1 MEMKCI
7 FNIGKK
13 YFYIGQGYSGER
25 CGPWA
30 SCFKC
35 CRNVECVSIDQK
47 SDLPQIQRI
56 DDVQSN
62 HVQYTDNYGGP
73 VDNWCMYVHIKS

>member
-13 YFYIGQGYSGER
+13 YFCIGQGYSGER

-30 SCFKC
+30 SCFSLK
-35 CRNVECVSIDQK
+35 EESA
-47 SDLPQIQRI
+47 
-56 DDVQSN
+56 
-62 HVQYTDNYGGP
+62 QYVFT
-73 VDNWCMYVHIKS
+73 